1 MFLGL
6 VNVVLAHS
14 KIEIE
19 ISLWIGV
26 LFSGY
31 PSLIFHKPT
40 FKNAGEVYTEN
51 NALKISSYYYKF
63 LNPNSMQYL
72 FLSQAV
78 FCNEGK

>member
-1 MFLGL
+1 MFLAL
-6 VNVVLAHS
+6 VKVVLAHS

-19 ISLWIGV
+19 IWLWVGA

-40 FKNAGEVYTEN
+40 FKNSGEVYTEN
-51 NALKISSYYYKF
+51 NALKISSSYYKF

-78 FCNEGK
+78 FCN